1 MSPAPPG
8 GRAARW
14 VQVGFTVAVVLFMT
28 LYLLTIDWSQLEG
41 LQFAVLPMLAATVL
55 ALVFRYW
62 GAGVW
67 LFLLRRLG
75 AQHLR
80 RDWRELCH
88 VYAKAWLGRYVL
100 GAGTWIVGKV
110 WFAAQ
115 HGVSRSKLAVSGVL
129 EAALQLI
136 STLLVGLA
144 LLALDPRLDA
154 AGPRATQLSVV
165 AAVLCL
171 VALTPPVL
179 RRLLDLVRRVVRRGP
194 MPIEDRPSWSM
205 VLGGGGLYVLG
216 TLLTGASYY
225 LVARAVYHDLP
236 WSDLGYVVGA
246 ASIASAVS
254 MLAFFAPGGIGVRE
268 GVQVL
273 FLTALMPVE
282 AAVVV
287 TVLTRLWSIVV
298 DVLFLAVARLMLRR
312 GAVRDDGGRPPAAE
326 LTTQPGPA

>member
-1 MSPAPPG
+1 MSPAGPG
-8 GRAARW
+8 SRTRRW
-14 VQVGFTVAVVLFMT
+14 VQTGFTVAVVLAMAG
-28 LYLLTIDWSQLEG
+28 YLATIDWATLEG
-41 LQFAVLPMLAATVL
+41 LRFAALPMLGATAL
-55 ALVFRYW
+55 ALAFRYW

-100 GAGTWIVGKV
+100 GAGTWILGKV

-129 EAALQLI
+129 EGALQLI

-171 VALTPPVL
+171 LALVPPVL
-179 RRLLDLVRRVVRRGP
+179 RRLLDLARRLTRRGP
-194 MPIEDRPSWSM
+194 MPVEDRPTWSM
-205 VLGGGGLYVLG
+205 VLGGGGLFVLG

-298 DVLFLAVARLMLRR
+298 DVLFLAVASLLLRR
-312 GAVRDDGGRPPAAE
+312 RLVRHVGRTGTAQPA
-326 LTTQPGPA
+326 TRPGTAR